1 MLLTICKRTKFIIV
15 RLKHNEPRI
24 DSGLFCVILR
34 SFFVTLPE
42 PATLLSQDIGARG
55 GKKKMYG
62 TPPFTYCNDIIIRQI
77 DYDKRLRD
85 SDHYRRRITNCH
97 LPVTRKPKQP

>member
-1 MLLTICKRTKFIIV
+1 MIV
-15 RLKHNEPRI
+15 LCDFSI
-24 DSGLFCVILR
+24 
-34 SFFVTLPE
+34 FFRNFVGTR
-42 PATLLSQDIGARG
+42 TLLSQDIGARG
-55 GKKKMYG
+55 EKKKMYG
-62 TPPFTYCNDIIIRQI
+62 TPPFTYCNDIINRQI